1 MPRGKRSSAY
11 RKLSKQYARQF
22 GFREPYEVIVDCS
35 FLKEAAKPQLDVKA
49 KIRDILQAEVRLYGL
64 PCGAKAD
71 QLSRI
76 YGGPVFRSLSAPY
89 SIEKFQHTDNRHIDE
104 IGNRI
109 EPKECLSLHDCYK
122 AIFHN
127 RSASQSKKS
136 PTDTKPDTNL
146 KSDQVEENAATI
158 KKPIPLVVA
167 TADTKARA
175 YLSKLP
181 GVPVITFNKHG
192 VLVLDD
198 FSKASKRLEAAQE
211 MQKLTAGLKPKA
223 TLGKRKRDEAD
234 DADGSNAPAS
244 SKLKTPHRAK
254 GPNPLSMKKPKVRV
268 PLADRVGARV
278 PPTTEKASAVD
289 NPDMQSGSSSTVPP
303 KKKVCL
309 CDRQLNRINET
320 TNSPE

>member
-35 FLKEAAKPQLDVKA
+35 FLKEAAKPQLDVRA
-49 KIRDILQAEVRLYGL
+49 KVRNILQAEVRLYSL

-76 YGGPVFRSLSAPY
+76 YGGPVFRSLSALY
-89 SIEKFQHTDNRHIDE
+89 SIEKFQHTDDGHIDE
-104 IGNRI
+104 FGNRI
-109 EPKECLSLHDCYK
+109 EPKECLSLQDCYK
-122 AIFHN
+122 AIFHD

-136 PTDTKPDTNL
+136 PTNTKPDIDL
-146 KSDQVEENAATI
+146 KPVEVHGNAATI

-181 GVPVITFNKHG
+181 GVPVVTFNKHG

-211 MQKLTAGLKPKA
+211 MQKLTAGLKLKA

-234 DADGSNAPAS
+234 EVDGSNAPAS
-244 SKLKTPHRAK
+244 NKLKTPHRAK
-254 GPNPLSMKKPKVRV
+254 APNPLSMKKPKARV
-268 PLADRVGARV
+268 PLADRLGHRES
-278 PPTTEKASAVD
+278 PTAGKASEVD
-289 NPDMQSGSSSTVPP
+289 NANMQNGASSTVPP

-309 CDRQLNRINET
+309 CDRQLNPINKT
-320 TNSPE
+320 TDSPK